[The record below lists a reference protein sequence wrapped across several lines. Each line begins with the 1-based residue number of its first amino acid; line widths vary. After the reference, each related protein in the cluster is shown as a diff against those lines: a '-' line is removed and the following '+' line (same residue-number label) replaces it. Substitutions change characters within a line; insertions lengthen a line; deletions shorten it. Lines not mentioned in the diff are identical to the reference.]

1 MAGTGG
7 GKQSVT
13 VATFMIR
20 EPERLKASDTV
31 ASAVEKLMSGGYMAL
46 PVVDAEERLAGMFSM
61 FSVFRLVL
69 PRVAMLDNVMPDL
82 SFVHDTVD
90 DLRQRFKD
98 LKDQPVGAY
107 CQPLG
112 PVVHPETDITQ
123 ALLLLYRSHGN
134 LPVVDARTHRLVGV
148 VSHRDA
154 MTLVAKA

>member
-1 MAGTGG
+1 
-7 GKQSVT
+7 VT
-13 VATFMIR
+13 VATFMIGD
-20 EPERLKASDTV
+20 PVRLKTLDTV
-31 ASAVEKLMSGGYMAL
+31 ATAVEKLMSAGYMAL
-46 PVVDAEERLAGMFSM
+46 PVVDTEGRFAGMFSV

-69 PRVAMLDNVMPDL
+69 PRVAILDDVMPDL

-90 DLRQRFKD
+90 DSRQRFKD
-98 LKDQPVGAY
+98 VKDQPVGSH
-107 CQPLG
+107 CEPRG

-154 MTLVAKA
+154 MTLLAKA